1 LVLAIGRGL
10 AHAVVTE
17 VEVTMR
23 GTPDPQMAMLSTL
36 QPGDLIPADHPIR
49 RIRQVVDA
57 VACGDRS

>member
-1 LVLAIGRGL
+1 
-10 AHAVVTE
+10 
-17 VEVTMR
+17 
-23 GTPDPQMAMLSTL
+23 MAMLSTL